1 MSSDEKIKKIYS
13 PEINKNE
20 TNSKEVVNGEISEEI
35 GKIINNEDEI
45 KTLYFFITQIGFIFI
60 LLFILLIVYLSPQ
73 YHPSKT
79 YTSKKSR
86 KIFDP
91 NYTPKIFIHTTDI
104 HISLSNKKKL
114 DGSSIFITSVVEY
127 KPDCFLTT
135 GDLVDNFINKV
146 GGQNLDEWKIYNT
159 SAKNILSKY
168 PIIDVAGNHD
178 MWAVKVPTSND
189 NNFLDYSFIFNR
201 TNIQSEDDFFIKK
214 IKKFGINFILL
225 NDYRFPVIR
234 PPYGAETHMNK
245 KQLDKLETYINN
257 LEEEEY
263 WLLYHYPVDR
273 ALLFKSSKGNSF
285 EDIISNKKIG
295 FLFTGHLHPKNVQI
309 IHHGSEGGLEFC
321 TPSPFDNKKAGLITI
336 DNDNLIYHEIHIP
349 NNGKKTLFFL
359 TYPVPNEQIS
369 SHHIFNLNSFEMRVI
384 SYVTDINLKL
394 KIEGDI
400 NGDMKYIKTLNNGA
414 FLYSYHV
421 NLPNGEYKIHI
432 YDENGYSC
440 NINTKFTIA
449 EKYKGKKEPYAFPTN
464 LILAARFMILPFWIF
479 LFIIVIPFFPKI
491 NFHLVNNIEYYIR
504 GKEKLEIN
512 KFLLYIYLII
522 LSPFIIRLRFS
533 EARNALKYAIF
544 IAFIYPMILPIHFAL
559 NFEGIIGYSFL
570 VFYVTK
576 SNVIYEH
583 WALQMSFFFYA
594 GIIFP
599 YILFISA
606 KKYYEKKSKIIIVIN
621 SIITLGLFIMAFIIN
636 FITLNQS
643 IPLGYLFFTP
653 AFIIIWILLL
663 IFLIKF
669 YN

>member
-1 MSSDEKIKKIYS
+1 
-13 PEINKNE
+13 
-20 TNSKEVVNGEISEEI
+20 
-35 GKIINNEDEI
+35 
-45 KTLYFFITQIGFIFI
+45 
-60 LLFILLIVYLSPQ
+60 
-73 YHPSKT
+73 
-79 YTSKKSR
+79 
-86 KIFDP
+86 
-91 NYTPKIFIHTTDI
+91 
-104 HISLSNKKKL
+104 
-114 DGSSIFITSVVEY
+114 
-127 KPDCFLTT
+127 
-135 GDLVDNFINKV
+135 
-146 GGQNLDEWKIYNT
+146 
-159 SAKNILSKY
+159 
-168 PIIDVAGNHD
+168 
-178 MWAVKVPTSND
+178 
-189 NNFLDYSFIFNR
+189 
-201 TNIQSEDDFFIKK
+201 
-214 IKKFGINFILL
+214 
-225 NDYRFPVIR
+225 
-234 PPYGAETHMNK
+234 MNK
-245 KQLDKLETYINN
+245 KQLDKLEAYINN

-263 WLLYHYPVDR
+263 WLLSHYPVDR
-273 ALLFKSSKGNSF
+273 ASLFKSSKGNSF

-336 DNDNLIYHEIHIP
+336 DNDNLIYHEVHIP
-349 NNGKKTLFFL
+349 YYGEKTLFFL

-369 SHHIFNLNSFEMRVI
+369 SHHIFNLNSFEIRVI
-384 SYVTDINLKL
+384 SYVTDINIKL
-394 KIEGDI
+394 RIEGDI

-414 FLYSYHV
+414 FLYSYQV

-440 NINTKFTIA
+440 NINSKFTIA
-449 EKYKGKKEPYAFPTN
+449 EKYKGKKEHYAFPTN
-464 LILAARFMILPFWIF
+464 LLLAARFMILPFWIF
-479 LFIIVIPFFPKI
+479 LFIIVIPFFPKK
-491 NFHLVNNIEYYIR
+491 NFHLVNTIEYYIK

-522 LSPFIIRLRFS
+522 LSPFIIRKRFS

-544 IAFIYPMILPIHFAL
+544 IAFIYPMILPIHFSL
-559 NFEGIIGYSFL
+559 NFDGIIGYSFL

-583 WALQMSFFFYA
+583 WALHMSFFFYA

-599 YILFISA
+599 YILLISA
-606 KKYYEKKSKIIIVIN
+606 KKYYMKKSKVIIVIN
-621 SIITLGLFIMAFIIN
+621 SIITLGLFVMAFIIN